1 MSRGRE
7 IWQGICRAGNFG
19 IGYWA
24 AADVIIWQI
33 YRSSSKAAHRL
44 IAIAHR
50 DLAVTSAKILEI
62 DNLSIF
68 NHVSYSRGW
77 DFGSKPSVFT
87 IIVLEVLL
95 RSLPPFP
102 IYSFAGTI
110 DGGNWRGK
118 DASGDCGN
126 TGAARLGVGGFPG
139 VLLIKVCVLLQ
150 PGGIVGIILIVF
162 SSICFWVSISVLSAS
177 FSAASGPVSNYT
189 EALL

>member
-24 AADVIIWQI
+24 AADVIVWQMCG
-33 YRSSSKAAHRL
+33 SSSKAAHRL

-50 DLAVTSAKILEI
+50 DLAVTGAKILEI
-62 DNLSIF
+62 DYLGVF

-77 DFGSKPSVFT
+77 DFGSKPSAFI

-102 IYSFAGTI
+102 IYSFAGAI
-110 DGGNWRGK
+110 DGGNWRGE
-118 DASGDCGN
+118 DASGDCSN
-126 TGAARLGVGGFPG
+126 IGAVRSGVGGFPG
-139 VLLIKVCVLLQ
+139 VLSTKVCILLR
-150 PGGIVGIILIVF
+150 PGGIVSTTLIV
-162 SSICFWVSISVLSAS
+162 SSSTCFWASVLVLSAS
-177 FSAASGPVSNYT
+177 FSAASGPVSDRT
-189 EALL
+189 ESLP